1 MPEVLPVFLLR
12 RHSSIFAAVFIFMVV
27 SLGGS
32 ACIIAQT
39 SSSEPAKPVTSA
51 AAERGLRMQWRRL
64 FDAHSW
70 TGLDSLANRL
80 RTERSR
86 FQGGGW
92 QLHVL
97 YTILSTTGAKEDT
110 NAAWETQIAAL
121 EEWIRQSPSSPTPR
135 VALADAY
142 ENFAWKARG
151 GDFADTVTP
160 EGWKL
165 FGERMQKA
173 LDTLNEAEQI
183 SQRDPEWR
191 NSMLVATTALG
202 WNRAK
207 ADALVDESLSREPGY
222 FYIARI
228 QADNLLPKW
237 YGEPGETEK
246 FVADVADRIGG
257 EEGAA
262 TYFFVAEYILTSAE
276 RCIPC
281 TPPTMS
287 WKRIREGYAAI
298 QHLYGT
304 NNFERNAY
312 AFLAVHAGDR
322 ETARR
327 AFEVIGDNWDP
338 DVWET
343 KARFESGRLFPNL
356 KPVPL
361 APPRASRPTQ

>member
-1 MPEVLPVFLLR
+1 
-12 RHSSIFAAVFIFMVV
+12 MV
-27 SLGGS
+27 
-32 ACIIAQT
+32 AQT
-39 SSSEPAKPVTSA
+39 SSSQPVQPVTSA
-51 AAERGLRMQWRRL
+51 SPERGLRTQWRRL

-70 TGLDSLANRL
+70 TELDSLANRL
-80 RTERSR
+80 RTERLR

-97 YTILSTTGAKEDT
+97 YTILSTTGSKEETD
-110 NAAWETQIAAL
+110 AAWEAQIAAL
-121 EEWIRQSPSSPTPR
+121 EEWIRQSPSSATPR
-135 VALADAY
+135 IALADTY

-160 EGWKL
+160 ERWRL
-165 FGERMQKA
+165 FGDRMRKA
-173 LDTLNEAEQI
+173 FETLSEAEQI
-183 SQRDPEWR
+183 SQSDPEWR

-202 WNRAK
+202 WDRAK

-246 FVADVADRIGG
+246 FVASVADRIGG
-257 EEGAA
+257 AEGAA
-262 TYFFVAEYILTSAE
+262 TYFFVAEYILTAAE
-276 RCIPC
+276 KCIPC

-298 QHLYGT
+298 EHLYGT
-304 NNFERNAY
+304 NKFERNAY

-327 AFEVIGDNWDP
+327 AFEVIGEDWDP

-343 KARFESGRLFPNL
+343 KARFESGRLFPLL

-361 APPRASRPTQ
+361 APARGSRAAQ

>member
-1 MPEVLPVFLLR
+1 VFLLR
-12 RHSSIFAAVFIFMVV
+12 RHSSILATIFLFIVL
-27 SLGGS
+27 SPGGFV
-32 ACIIAQT
+32 CIIAQT
-39 SSSEPAKPVTSA
+39 SSSQPAKTVTSA
-51 AAERGLRMQWRRL
+51 TAERALRVQWRRL
-64 FDAHSW
+64 FDNRSW
-70 TGLDSLANRL
+70 TELDALANRL
-80 RTERSR
+80 RTERLR

-97 YTILSTTGAKEDT
+97 YTILSTTGTREETD
-110 NAAWETQIAAL
+110 AAWEAQIAAL

-135 VALADAY
+135 IALADTY

-151 GDFADTVTP
+151 DDFADSVTP

-165 FGERMQKA
+165 FGERMQKS

-183 SQRDPEWR
+183 SQSDPEWR
-191 NSMLVATTALG
+191 NSMLVATSALD

-207 ADALVDESLSREPGY
+207 ADALVGESLSREPGY

-257 EEGAA
+257 VEGEA
-262 TYFFVAEYILTSAE
+262 TYFFVAEYILTVAE
-276 RCIPC
+276 KCIPC

-298 QHLYGT
+298 QLLYGT

-338 DVWET
+338 EVWET
-343 KARFESGRLFPNL
+343 KARFESGRLFPIL

-361 APPRASRPTQ
+361 APPGARHATQ